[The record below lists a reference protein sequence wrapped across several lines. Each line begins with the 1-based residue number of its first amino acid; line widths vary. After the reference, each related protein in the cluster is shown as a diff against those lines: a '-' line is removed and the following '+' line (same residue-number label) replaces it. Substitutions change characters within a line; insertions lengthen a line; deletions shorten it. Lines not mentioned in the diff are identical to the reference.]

1 MSTVTIELLAE
12 RDRRS
17 IHRGYDIPTDAT
29 FVILLDRVEVLASD
43 RGVPSDVEPRD
54 AARQKAL
61 DHGADF
67 VAPPLGVC
75 FSRRVDGSWW
85 GYRIGRG
92 GGTGRGRRS
101 TQPMLHIRQ
110 TAVAA

>member
-1 MSTVTIELLAE
+1 MSTVTIELLADL
-12 RDRRS
+12 DRRS
-17 IHRGYDIPTDAT
+17 IHRGYDIPADAT

-101 TQPMLHIRQ
+101 SAPAIVVPYA
-110 TAVAA
+110 AVAA